1 MADPWRSKFTAVP
14 RLENEGFQ
22 NFHSQFIGR
31 YNYSGLRFGLRL
43 PAFSFAIT
51 CGNLTVGH
59 FRLQLHVAI
68 LPWDYVLNDG
78 FQLFRL
84 QMHVAARF
92 FPVECPGSRGN
103 LPESCSGKPTQGG
116 H

>member
-14 RLENEGFQ
+14 RLEDEGFQ

-31 YNYSGLRFGLRL
+31 YNYSGLRLDYGFLR
-43 PAFSFAIT
+43 
-51 CGNLTVGH
+51 

-68 LPWDYVLNDG
+68 LQWVYALNG
-78 FQLFRL
+78 GLQISRL
-84 QMHVAARF
+84 RMHVAARF
-92 FPVECPGSRGN
+92 FPVEGPGSRGN
-103 LPESCSGKPTQGG
+103 LPESCSGRPTQGG

>member
-31 YNYSGLRFGLRL
+31 YNYSGLRFGLRF
-43 PAFSFAIT
+43 PAFSFTIT